1 MLFDRNTKMS
11 LFKIPCT
18 ICGKD
23 VYGYAVNKRGDV
35 PIMVCGSPVCRT
47 KHEEK
52 KKFVK
57 FNKTK

>member
-1 MLFDRNTKMS
+1 MS